1 MVLEWMKGAERPF
14 SKVLIANRGEIACR
28 IIRACKELGLNSVA
42 VHAEDDKDSL
52 FVEMA
57 DESILLEGAGLAQT
71 YLNGEQIISIA
82 LKNEVHAIHPGFGF
96 LSERSEFANAVNSA
110 GLVWVG
116 PPAQAINSMGDKM
129 TARRLMR
136 QAGVPVIPGEEIDE
150 SDPEQELAAIHEASQ
165 RIGLPLMI
173 KASAGGGGKGMRK
186 VSEFSEVRSAA
197 QAARREAEAAF
208 GDGRVYIEKML
219 TSSRHIEIQILAD
232 SFSNVIHLGE
242 RECSVQ
248 RRHQKVLEEAPSPV
262 VSEALRAQMGAA
274 AVNAAKAVSYEG
286 AGTVEFLVTT
296 HGTFHFLEMNT
307 RIQVEHPI
315 TEYVTGVDLVVEQ
328 FRIAA
333 GLPLNREQG
342 DIRINGHSI
351 EVRIYAENPASGFLP
366 ATGILARWQAP
377 EGPGVRV
384 DTGVRQG
391 DEVTPNYDPML
402 AKLIV
407 HASDRDAAIR
417 RMKRALSE
425 FVILGTVT
433 NVDFLQDLVQHPAF
447 KAGKTSTEF
456 IAEHWSDGWSEQA
469 PSIDV
474 VLAVAIGEASGMQRG
489 STVAAGSD
497 SLDPLRH
504 DSTNPFLSIGKRFP

>member
-14 SKVLIANRGEIACR
+14 DRVLIANRGEIACR

-42 VHAEDDKDSL
+42 VYAVDDKDSL

-57 DESILLEGAGLAQT
+57 DEAILLDGEGLAQT

-82 LKNEVHAIHPGFGF
+82 LKNDVQAIHPGFGF
-96 LSERSEFANAVNSA
+96 LSERSDFANAVISA
-110 GLVWVG
+110 GLVWIG
-116 PPAQAINSMGDKM
+116 PPAQAISSMGDKM
-129 TARRLMR
+129 TARKLMR

-150 SDPEQELAAIHEASQ
+150 ADPERELAAIHEASQ
-165 RIGLPLMI
+165 RIGVPLMI
-173 KASAGGGGKGMRK
+173 KASAGGGGKGMRV

-197 QAARREAEAAF
+197 QAARREAETAF

-232 SFSNVIHLGE
+232 SFSNVVHLGE
-242 RECSVQ
+242 RECSIQ

-274 AVNAAKAVSYEG
+274 AVNAAKAVFYEG

-315 TEYVTGVDLVVEQ
+315 TECITGIDIVAEQ

-333 GLPLNREQG
+333 GLPLNREQS
-342 DIRINGHSI
+342 DIKINGHSI
-351 EVRIYAENPASGFLP
+351 EVRIYAENPSSGFLP
-366 ATGILARWQAP
+366 AIGTLARWQAP

-384 DTGVRQG
+384 DTGVREG

-407 HASDRDAAIR
+407 HASDRGAAIR

-425 FVILGTVT
+425 FIILGTVT
-433 NVDFLQDLVQHPAF
+433 NVDFLQDLIQHPAF
-447 KAGKTSTEF
+447 KAGKTSTDF
-456 IAEHWSDGWSEQA
+456 IAEHWSNGWSEQA
-469 PSIDV
+469 PSVEV
-474 VLAVAIGEASGMQRG
+474 VLAAAVAEASGMQRG
-489 STVAAGSD
+489 STATLSSD
-497 SLDPLRH
+497 NLIPLRH
-504 DSTNPFLSIGKRFP
+504 DPSNPFLSIGKRFP